1 MLYSRNEYNIIKQL
15 SSIKKNKWKVYIKK
29 GKKPNR
35 KPTKLKYNWLYLYCC
50 GSHQYSSSWTTWC
63 CQVLSNGIVKQTKK
77 QCSALQMKLWKLSVN
92 FFLLLFCFKASL
104 TLEEKQKL
112 AKEQEQ
118 AQKLKSQQPLKPQV
132 HTPIAPVKQ
141 VRVHFFVCNYATLK
155 E

>member
-1 MLYSRNEYNIIKQL
+1 MEF
-15 SSIKKNKWKVYIKK
+15 
-29 GKKPNR
+29 P
-35 KPTKLKYNWLYLYCC
+35 
-50 GSHQYSSSWTTWC
+50 
-63 CQVLSNGIVKQTKK
+63 
-77 QCSALQMKLWKLSVN
+77 VN
-92 FFLLLFCFKASL
+92 FFVLFCFKASL

-141 VRVHFFVCNYATLK
+141 VRIHLCFFFKAYTTLK